1 MGNGKWDVGCGTWDV
16 KIEAKTFYI
25 CVLVLFLTETVASR
39 IISGSGLVPM
49 IMLGLIRVLEIILLI
64 IVIQVWG
71 NGLSSIGLGKSHI
84 LPGIK
89 RGILWSL
96 GFGVIV
102 LIGFGIIFLCGINPL
117 KIAHVSISK
126 NSSEIFMLFLLGG
139 LIAPIAEEIFFRG
152 VLFSFLRQ
160 WGLLPAL
167 ILSTLVFAFI
177 HPVRGIPL
185 TQLIG
190 GILFAAAY
198 EVEQKLMAPII
209 IHVMGNTAMFTL
221 SLLV

>member
-1 MGNGKWDVGCGTWDV
+1 M

-25 CVLVLFLTETVASR
+25 CLSVLILTEIAAGR
-39 IISGSGLVPM
+39 IISGSGLAPM
-49 IMLGLIRVLEIILLI
+49 IMLGIIRVLESILLL
-64 IVIQVWG
+64 IVIKVWG
-71 NGLSSIGLGKSHI
+71 NGLSSIGLGKPHI

-102 LIGFGIIFLCGINPL
+102 LIGFGIIFLCGMNPL
-117 KIAHVSISK
+117 KFANVSLPK
-126 NSSEIFMLFLLGG
+126 NLWEIFIYFLLGG

-177 HPVRGIPL
+177 HPVRGIPS
-185 TQLIG
+185 TQIIG
-190 GILFAAAY
+190 GILFAGAY
-198 EVEQKLMAPII
+198 EVEKKLTAPIT
-209 IHVMGNTAMFTL
+209 IHVIGNTAMFVL
-221 SLLV
+221 SLIV